1 MRARHRERQA
11 VTPVQGPLRRRH
23 APLRRSVLCEV
34 VRLPCLR
41 CGCPTV
47 PVLPV
52 RFVVGAAGV
61 VSCRCSAKHYLSVAR
76 TGNMF
81 RVRYQRYTLRYPPEF
96 YDAGEVP
103 PFVRLHAASPSVGE
117 ADLGVFAGPIV
128 VQPRKR
134 YHSRSEVEALWRAS
148 GRCHICDRKWALAQ
162 RGVRGWHLDHVIP
175 HIGGGIDT
183 ESLSN
188 LRVACARCN
197 LKKGKGYT
205 SAAIRLGLRRLV
217 ELLVR
222 HFKNSRG
229 DSVNGRTSGSRR
241 PRLAA
246 LAAAPEPVR

>member
-11 VTPVQGPLRRRH
+11 ATPVQGPLRRCH
-23 APLRRSVLCEV
+23 APLRRNVLCEV
-34 VRLPCLR
+34 VWLPCLR
-41 CGCPTV
+41 CGCPAV

-52 RFVVGAAGV
+52 KSVEGAFGV
-61 VSCRCSAKHYLSVAR
+61 VSCRCSAKHHLSVTQ

-81 RVRYQRYTLRYPPEF
+81 RVCYQRYTLRYPPEF

-103 PFVRLHAASPSVGE
+103 PFVRLHAVSPSVGG
-117 ADLGVFAGPIV
+117 ADVGVFAGPIV

-134 YHSRSEVEALWRAS
+134 YYSISEVEALWRAS
-148 GRCHICDRKWALAQ
+148 GRRCHICDRRWALAQ

-183 ESLSN
+183 ESVSN

-222 HFKNSRG
+222 YFKNRRG
-229 DSVNGRTSGSRR
+229 DSVSGRTSGSRR

-246 LAAAPEPVR
+246 APEPAR